1 MQKISTFVY
10 ERSLK
15 EIPKKYQ
22 SSKLKCIE
30 GQKTSQIMPYL
41 LEKKRKRTDRSQ
53 KEKRKT

>member
-15 EIPKKYQ
+15 KILKKYQ

-41 LEKKRKRTDRSQ
+41 LEKKRKRIDRS
-53 KEKRKT
+53 